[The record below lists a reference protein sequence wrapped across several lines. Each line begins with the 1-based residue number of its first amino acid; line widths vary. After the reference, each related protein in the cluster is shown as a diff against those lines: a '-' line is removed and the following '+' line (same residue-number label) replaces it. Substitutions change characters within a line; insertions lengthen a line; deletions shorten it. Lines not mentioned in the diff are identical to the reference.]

1 MYLFWIYLMYYIIL
15 QKVNDEKIPIKK
27 RSLLLKSGTIWYNG
41 VVGRK
46 GLRRAPRNSVQKRGD
61 CMSDFE
67 IISINLMILTL
78 VVALL
83 KRDK

>member
-1 MYLFWIYLMYYIIL
+1 MNQFIIP
-15 QKVNDEKIPIKK
+15 QRAMDEKEERQKK
-27 RSLLLKSGTIWYNG
+27 AALLSCKGAAWYNPF
-41 VVGRK
+41 VGRK
-46 GLRRAPRNSVQKRGD
+46 GLRRAPRNIVQKRGD

-67 IISINLMILTL
+67 ILSINLMILTL

>member
-1 MYLFWIYLMYYIIL
+1 MKGPLT
-15 QKVNDEKIPIKK
+15 KK
-27 RSLLLKSGTIWYNG
+27 TFPMHRSGTVWYNG
-41 VVGRK
+41 AVGRK
-46 GLRRAPRNSVQKRGD
+46 GLRRAPRNNVQKRGD